1 MNVGQHTGPG
11 PPLSRNGCS
20 DRSVTGP
27 SCRALR
33 TAVSALYCLDDFHRE
48 HIGSGFFSEV
58 FKVTHRTTG
67 DVMVLKMNQRRAN
80 RPNMLREVQLLNKL
94 SHPNILRFMGVC
106 VQEGQLHALT
116 EYIEE
121 GSLEQLIANKAQ
133 YLPALW
139 KIRIALGIARGM
151 QYVHDVGIFHRD
163 LTSKNVLVKRLPD
176 GMFDAVVGD
185 FGLAANIPRKCGKP
199 RLDTVGSPYWMSPE
213 CLKGQWYDQTSDVFS
228 FGIILCE
235 LIARIEADPDIMP
248 RTDTFGLDY
257 IAFADVCPNDTPP
270 AFLRL
275 AFYCCTYD
283 PKSRPTFT
291 ECVKKCTLL
300 SDVCEDSY
308 NHLQQQQQAH
318 YRMNLANGS
327 AISNGV
333 GVNGLNGSTSS
344 SSEPVPAVCENASST
359 GSSGSNTSTPSGS
372 GEYSQNPL
380 HHRRSLSENVIVF
393 PPHTTPSD
401 KARYHM
407 YQRGNSVVRPAEP
420 AIPESPTY
428 SNQTLRK
435 VAETMLLKD
444 SQYKP
449 RAKTEQGSGTKA
461 NPFSALS
468 QLKGVKKI
476 LGPKPAVT
484 TYSSGDLFSSCF
496 EISAPYFRAWNSVQ
510 NQIVR
515 NARDGRSCT
524 GLASASGS
532 NSGGS
537 NAEGQPKS
545 LPNSPTSPRKEYG
558 EEDEDPSG
566 ALANE
571 YRKVSLGNVRKYR
584 ASFTELSSHPLY
596 KSGQIE
602 TEVTSGGTVSNA
614 LKVSSAAKA
623 TTTTTTSSTSAAASA
638 NTVNLATAKKMSNG
652 SVKPIMPSIVSEDPA
667 DEELELNEEESKQ
680 GAKHVKLPSCTAS
693 NLVHLCG
700 SNNGDSGTEE
710 GQDGASCDGESTQ
723 LDDEEEEEV
732 VVIRQK
738 SEGEQRT
745 VEDRLLNAASDASII
760 GEPSAIGVGG
770 KETCPEGEG
779 VFEAPRILTRRGSTE
794 SGFFSCLNED
804 FGTYKSSPCCC
815 LEQIAHFESTDRLSM
830 CRCIY
835 AGATTLASGGPGTA
849 SSGTPADGL
858 TGLMSNQTLN
868 DSSSILFF
876 DDSSTTVSS
885 LRSMDDLELSDS
897 IRKRFNHHHH
907 LHHLHPAHHQLHG
920 RHHHVLSN
928 VDIDA
933 RSIDMG
939 LINRLALDSE
949 ISSMIQKNQFANQL
963 LYCKNRSSSIFT
975 DSSDDISSL
984 AGSDSLLWD
993 DRHCTNMPNTR
1004 SAQIAKIV
1012 EYFERKGQTFKPF
1025 TVPDT
1030 LQLGASAS
1038 GSHCGGP
1045 GSSVHLQ
1052 HHHHHHHHYH
1062 RPPSAAYSTGTTAS
1076 PCIAMSGGTV
1086 TNSANATTQNTTLA
1100 TPNGTAVNDN
1110 GRTHASSTAAAAANN
1125 AKLSQAELKQRFEY
1139 EAFCL
1144 ELERKQQAS
1153 GAVTNGPQI
1162 RLNNICEGNVRSK
1175 LQLFDKLKQQS
1186 AAATTAAATA
1196 NGIPQATS
1204 SSIICNGSVS
1214 NNGSSNC
1221 TVSGTN
1227 PTSSSNSISMNGLT
1241 IIDK

>member
-1 MNVGQHTGPG
+1 MNVGQHSGPG
-11 PPLSRNGCS
+11 PPLNRTGCS

-58 FKVTHRTTG
+58 YKVTHRTTG

-116 EYIEE
+116 EYIED
-121 GSLEQLIANKAQ
+121 GSLEQLIANKAE

-185 FGLAANIPRKCGKP
+185 FGLAASIPRKCGKP

-228 FGIILCE
+228 YGIILCE

-248 RTDTFGLDY
+248 RTDSFGLDY
-257 IAFADVCPNDTPP
+257 LVFADVCPNDTPP

-308 NHLQQQQQAH
+308 NHHHHLQQQQQQQQH
-318 YRMNLANGS
+318 YRLGAPNGS
-327 AISNGV
+327 AS
-333 GVNGLNGSTSS
+333 
-344 SSEPVPAVCENASST
+344 SST
-359 GSSGSNTSTPSGS
+359 GGGSNSSTEGITTTPSTAEACSPSVSPTTTPSSS

-407 YQRGNSVVRPAEP
+407 YQRGNSVVRPSVEP
-420 AIPESPTY
+420 VIPESPTY

-444 SQYKP
+444 PQYKP
-449 RAKTEQGSGTKA
+449 RAKTDQSGALKA
-461 NPFSALS
+461 NPFTALA

-476 LGPKPAVT
+476 LGPNPAVT

-510 NQIVR
+510 NQNLR
-515 NARDGRSCT
+515 NARDGRSCA
-524 GLASASGS
+524 GGNGSQGGPGSSGS
-532 NSGGS
+532 GNG
-537 NAEGQPKS
+537 EGQPKS

-558 EEDEDPSG
+558 EEDEDSSG
-566 ALANE
+566 LAGNGYASD
-571 YRKVSLGNVRKYR
+571 YRKVSLGSVRKYR

-602 TEVTSGGTVSNA
+602 TDVP
-614 LKVSSAAKA
+614 
-623 TTTTTTSSTSAAASA
+623 TTTTTTATSGTTTSAPITAASTTSTGVTNSTVSS
-638 NTVNLATAKKMSNG
+638 NTTPTTNGTVAGRKLSNG
-652 SVKPIMPSIVSEDPA
+652 SIKAIAIPSIVSSEPV
-667 DEELELNEEESKQ
+667 DEESELNEDLESTIPTHGRRTKTIS
-680 GAKHVKLPSCTAS
+680 GSSSGS
-693 NLVHLCG
+693 NLANLC
-700 SNNGDSGTEE
+700 NGDSGTEE
-710 GQDGASCDGESTQ
+710 GQDGASCDGESMQ
-723 LDDEEEEEV
+723 PCDDLGLLKSASGTT
-732 VVIRQK
+732 VI
-738 SEGEQRT
+738 SE
-745 VEDRLLNAASDASII
+745 AASGILTR
-760 GEPSAIGVGG
+760 EL
-770 KETCPEGEG
+770 CPESGMDG
-779 VFEAPRILTRRGSTE
+779 VLETPRILTRRGSTE

-815 LEQIAHFESTDRLSM
+815 LDRITHFESTDRLSM
-830 CRCIY
+830 CRCMF
-835 AGATTLASGGPGTA
+835 AGGTLSGGSNGGETVTVCNT
-849 SSGTPADGL
+849 G
-858 TGLMSNQTLN
+858 GLMSNGTLN
-868 DSSSILFF
+868 DSSSILLF
-876 DDSSTTVSS
+876 DDSSTNVSS

-907 LHHLHPAHHQLHG
+907 HLHHHHHHLQLHNAG
-920 RHHHVLSN
+920 HHHHGGLQHGHASSGRQNMLNGN

-949 ISSMIQKNQFANQL
+949 ISSMIQKNQFTNQL

-993 DRHCTNMPNTR
+993 DRSYTTIPNTR

-1025 TVPDT
+1025 TVPDA
-1030 LQLGASAS
+1030 LQLGSAS
-1038 GSHCGGP
+1038 GTTTCSATA
-1045 GSSVHLQ
+1045 HLQ
-1052 HHHHHHHHYH
+1052 HLRRHS
-1062 RPPSAAYSTGTTAS
+1062 PSTMATSS
-1076 PCIAMSGGTV
+1076 MSSGGTITTATV
-1086 TNSANATTQNTTLA
+1086 TTTTMPTVVA
-1100 TPNGTAVNDN
+1100 TPNGTN
-1110 GRTHASSTAAAAANN
+1110 GMSARRASAGGGSVPSGISCNG
-1125 AKLSQAELKQRFEY
+1125 KQLSQAELKQRFEY
-1139 EAFCL
+1139 ETFCY
-1144 ELERKQQAS
+1144 ELEQRKQQQQQQQQQQQPSANAGVTLA
-1153 GAVTNGPQI
+1153 GANAGTVVPAH

-1175 LQLFDKLKQQS
+1175 LQLFDKMKQQNG
-1186 AAATTAAATA
+1186 ALAATTNGCASSATTTSTNV
-1196 NGIPQATS
+1196 NGF
-1204 SSIICNGSVS
+1204 
-1214 NNGSSNC
+1214 
-1221 TVSGTN
+1221 
-1227 PTSSSNSISMNGLT
+1227 T

>member
-1 MNVGQHTGPG
+1 
-11 PPLSRNGCS
+11 
-20 DRSVTGP
+20 
-27 SCRALR
+27 
-33 TAVSALYCLDDFHRE
+33 
-48 HIGSGFFSEV
+48 
-58 FKVTHRTTG
+58 
-67 DVMVLKMNQRRAN
+67 
-80 RPNMLREVQLLNKL
+80 
-94 SHPNILRFMGVC
+94 FMGVC

-116 EYIEE
+116 EYIED
-121 GSLEQLIANKAQ
+121 GSLEQLIANKAE

-228 FGIILCE
+228 YGIILCE

-248 RTDTFGLDY
+248 RTDSFGMDY
-257 IAFADVCPNDTPP
+257 LAFADGCPNDTPP

-308 NHLQQQQQAH
+308 NHHHHQQQQQQQQQQQV
-318 YRMNLANGS
+318 YRLGPPNGAS
-327 AISNGV
+327 A
-333 GVNGLNGSTSS
+333 STGTVVSIL
-344 SSEPVPAVCENASST
+344 PT
-359 GSSGSNTSTPSGS
+359 GSSDTPPSGTMENISPSSSRTSTPSSS

-393 PPHTTPSD
+393 PPHTTPSE

-407 YQRGNSVVRPAEP
+407 YQRGNSVVRPSIEP

-444 SQYKP
+444 PQYKP
-449 RAKTEQGSGTKA
+449 RAKTDQPGGCKP

-468 QLKGVKKI
+468 QLRGVKKI
-476 LGPKPAVT
+476 LGPNPAVT

-496 EISAPYFRAWNSVQ
+496 EISAPYFRAWNNVQ
-510 NQIVR
+510 NQTVK
-515 NARDGRSCT
+515 NARDGRSCAGGT
-524 GLASASGS
+524 G
-532 NSGGS
+532 SGGS
-537 NAEGQPKS
+537 SGSGVNGEGQPKS

-558 EEDEDPSG
+558 EEEEDEEHTGSG
-566 ALANE
+566 LSNE

-602 TEVTSGGTVSNA
+602 TEEMGTPAASGVP
-614 LKVSSAAKA
+614 V
-623 TTTTTTSSTSAAASA
+623 STSAPVTITAAA
-638 NTVNLATAKKMSNG
+638 AVPNPCPTAVTTVAPSVPGKKVLNGTLKPTTIPGTIASN
-652 SVKPIMPSIVSEDPA
+652 DPV
-667 DEELELNEEESKQ
+667 DEELEMNDSDR
-680 GAKHVKLPSCTAS
+680 LPAIGKRTKTLSGSSSGS
-693 NLVHLCG
+693 NLANLC
-700 SNNGDSGTEE
+700 NGDSGTEE
-710 GQDGASCDGESTQ
+710 GQDGASCDGESMRP
-723 LDDEEEEEV
+723 EEV
-732 VVIRQK
+732 LKSAGAIGEGASGTVIGTGK
-738 SEGEQRT
+738 
-745 VEDRLLNAASDASII
+745 DAS
-760 GEPSAIGVGG
+760 
-770 KETCPEGEG
+770 CPEGEG
-779 VFEAPRILTRRGSTE
+779 VLETPRILTRRGSTE

-815 LEQIAHFESTDRLSM
+815 LERIAHFESTERLPM
-830 CRCIY
+830 CRCVFG
-835 AGATTLASGGPGTA
+835 GATLTGG
-849 SSGTPADGL
+849 SSGAEAVTVCTSG
-858 TGLMSNQTLN
+858 GLMSNGTLN
-868 DSSSILFF
+868 DSSSILLF
-876 DDSSTTVSS
+876 DDNSTNVSS

-907 LHHLHPAHHQLHG
+907 HLHHHHLHHHGAHHA
-920 RHHHVLSN
+920 HHHGLSGRPNVLSN

-949 ISSMIQKNQFANQL
+949 ISSMIQKNQFTNQL

-993 DRHCTNMPNTR
+993 DRSYTTIPNTR

-1030 LQLGASAS
+1030 LQLGAT
-1038 GSHCGGP
+1038 GGP
-1045 GSSVHLQ
+1045 PACGNLS
-1052 HHHHHHHHYH
+1052 HHHHHHHHHH
-1062 RPPSAAYSTGTTAS
+1062 RHHSPSMGAPSCLAQAGFSAPTTTTTTA
-1076 PCIAMSGGTV
+1076 A
-1086 TNSANATTQNTTLA
+1086 ATTAL
-1100 TPNGTAVNDN
+1100 TPNGTA
-1110 GRTHASSTAAAAANN
+1110 GR
-1125 AKLSQAELKQRFEY
+1125 KLS
-1139 EAFCL
+1139 
-1144 ELERKQQAS
+1144 
-1153 GAVTNGPQI
+1153 N
-1162 RLNNICEGNVRSK
+1162 
-1175 LQLFDKLKQQS
+1175 
-1186 AAATTAAATA
+1186 
-1196 NGIPQATS
+1196 
-1204 SSIICNGSVS
+1204 
-1214 NNGSSNC
+1214 
-1221 TVSGTN
+1221 
-1227 PTSSSNSISMNGLT
+1227 
-1241 IIDK
+1241 

>member
-58 FKVTHRTTG
+58 YKVTHRTTG

-116 EYIEE
+116 EYIED

-344 SSEPVPAVCENASST
+344 SSEPVPAVSENVSAGSST
-359 GSSGSNTSTPSGS
+359 TTTPSSS

-449 RAKTEQGSGTKA
+449 RAKTEPGSGTKA

-515 NARDGRSCT
+515 NAREGRSCA
-524 GLASASGS
+524 GGMA

-537 NAEGQPKS
+537 SSGSGHGEGQPKS

-558 EEDEDPSG
+558 EEDEDQSAGG

-602 TEVTSGGTVSNA
+602 NEVASAGGTTNA
-614 LKVSSAAKA
+614 AKTSSTATGTSSAA
-623 TTTTTTSSTSAAASA
+623 SPNS
-638 NTVNLATAKKMSNG
+638 VNLSTVKKMSNG
-652 SVKPIMPSIVSEDPA
+652 SVKPIMPSIVSEDPV
-667 DEELELNEEESKQ
+667 DEELELNEEESKA
-680 GAKHVKLPSCTAS
+680 GVKSSKVLNGGDSQ
-693 NLVHLCG
+693 LGHLCG

-723 LDDEEEEEV
+723 LDDEEEEEEDVEEGEV
-732 VVIRQK
+732 VVVRQK
-738 SEGEQRT
+738 TDGEPRNL
-745 VEDRLLNAASDASII
+745 EERLLKSASGTTVIS
-760 GEPSAIGVGG
+760 EPSTAGTSG
-770 KETCPEGEG
+770 KDACPEGDVVLET
-779 VFEAPRILTRRGSTE
+779 PRILTRRGSTE

-815 LEQIAHFESTDRLSM
+815 LDQITHFESTDRLSM

-835 AGATTLASGGPGTA
+835 AGAATLTGAGGPGTA

-897 IRKRFNHHHH
+897 IRKRFNH
-907 LHHLHPAHHQLHG
+907 LHHLHPVHHQLHN
-920 RHHHVLSN
+920 RHHHLLSN

-949 ISSMIQKNQFANQL
+949 ISSMIQKNQFTNQL

-993 DRHCTNMPNTR
+993 DRSCTTMPNTR

-1038 GSHCGGP
+1038 GGHCGGGGT

-1052 HHHHHHHHYH
+1052 HHHHHHHHHLHHH
-1062 RPPSAAYSTGTTAS
+1062 RPSAAYAAGSNASSCAGMGATATGGAAPTAS
-1076 PCIAMSGGTV
+1076 
-1086 TNSANATTQNTTLA
+1086 TNSA
-1100 TPNGTAVNDN
+1100 TPNGAVVDS
-1110 GRTHASSTAAAAANN
+1110 GRRHSSTSGAVTSAAAN

-1153 GAVTNGPQI
+1153 VTVPNAPQI

-1175 LQLFDKLKQQS
+1175 LQLFDKQRQQS
-1186 AAATTAAATA
+1186 NAAAATVAAT
-1196 NGIPQATS
+1196 NGIALTS
-1204 SSIICNGSVS
+1204 SSSS
-1214 NNGSSNC
+1214 NN
-1221 TVSGTN
+1221 VS
-1227 PTSSSNSISMNGLT
+1227 I
-1241 IIDK
+1241 KEV

>member
-1 MNVGQHTGPG
+1 MGTA
-11 PPLSRNGCS
+11 RC
-20 DRSVTGP
+20 
-27 SCRALR
+27 ALK
-33 TAVSALYCLDDFHRE
+33 
-48 HIGSGFFSEV
+48 GS
-58 FKVTHRTTG
+58 
-67 DVMVLKMNQRRAN
+67 
-80 RPNMLREVQLLNKL
+80 
-94 SHPNILRFMGVC
+94 FMGVC

-116 EYIEE
+116 EYIED

-257 IAFADVCPNDTPP
+257 IVFADVCPNDTPP

-318 YRMNLANGS
+318 YRMNIANGS

-344 SSEPVPAVCENASST
+344 SSEPVPALSENSST
-359 GSSGSNTSTPSGS
+359 GSSTNTTPSGS

-449 RAKTEQGSGTKA
+449 RAKTEQGAGTKA

-515 NARDGRSCT
+515 NARDGRSCV
-524 GLASASGS
+524 GMASSNGSSSGS
-532 NSGGS
+532 GNG
-537 NAEGQPKS
+537 EGQPKS

-558 EEDEDPSG
+558 EEDEEHA

-602 TEVTSGGTVSNA
+602 TDVTST
-614 LKVSSAAKA
+614 SAVPSAKA
-623 TTTTTTSSTSAAASA
+623 PTVGKAAHTTTSAAVS
-638 NTVNLATAKKMSNG
+638 NVVNLAAGKKMSNG

-667 DEELELNEEESKQ
+667 DEELELNEEESKA
-680 GAKHVKLPSCTAS
+680 GGKSMKTTSSNTTG

-723 LDDEEEEEV
+723 LEDEEEEEEEEEV
-732 VVIRQK
+732 VVVRQK
-738 SEGEQRT
+738 HDGEQRNG
-745 VEDRLLNAASDASII
+745 EERLLNATCGKTITSESSTIGPSGKDA
-760 GEPSAIGVGG
+760 
-770 KETCPEGEG
+770 CPEGDG
-779 VFEAPRILTRRGSTE
+779 VLETPRILTRRGSTE

-858 TGLMSNQTLN
+858 TGLISNQTLN

-907 LHHLHPAHHQLHG
+907 LHHLHPVHHQLHT

-949 ISSMIQKNQFANQL
+949 ISSMIQKNQFTNQL

-993 DRHCTNMPNTR
+993 DRSCTNMPNTR

-1038 GSHCGGP
+1038 GSHCGGA

-1052 HHHHHHHHYH
+1052 HHHHLHHHYH
-1062 RPPSAAYSTGTTAS
+1062 RPSAAYSTGTTTPS
-1076 PCIAMSGGTV
+1076 CIAMSATV
-1086 TNSANATTQNTTLA
+1086 TNAATATASSNTPTA
-1100 TPNGTAVNDN
+1100 TPNGTVSDG
-1110 GRTHASSTAAAAANN
+1110 GRTLASTSAVVASAAAN

-1144 ELERKQQAS
+1144 ELERKQQAT
-1153 GAVTNGPQI
+1153 GAVPNASQI

-1175 LQLFDKLKQQS
+1175 LQLFDKLKQQGNS
-1186 AAATTAAATA
+1186 AAATVATA
-1196 NGIPQATS
+1196 NGAPPTS
-1204 SSIICNGSVS
+1204 SVCS
-1214 NNGSSNC
+1214 NGSSSNC
-1221 TVSGTN
+1221 AASG
-1227 PTSSSNSISMNGLT
+1227 SNMNGLT

>member
-1 MNVGQHTGPG
+1 MRMRG
-11 PPLSRNGCS
+11 L
-20 DRSVTGP
+20 
-27 SCRALR
+27 
-33 TAVSALYCLDDFHRE
+33 
-48 HIGSGFFSEV
+48 
-58 FKVTHRTTG
+58 
-67 DVMVLKMNQRRAN
+67 
-80 RPNMLREVQLLNKL
+80 
-94 SHPNILRFMGVC
+94 FMGVC

-116 EYIEE
+116 EYIED
-121 GSLEQLIANKAQ
+121 GSLEQLIANKAE

-228 FGIILCE
+228 YGIILCE

-308 NHLQQQQQAH
+308 NHLQQQQQH
-318 YRMNLANGS
+318 LYRLSVANGTS
-327 AISNGV
+327 IPLTNGSTTT
-333 GVNGLNGSTSS
+333 NGLNGVTPVTSNTINSTSS
-344 SSEPVPAVCENASST
+344 SSEPVPAACENSSPSSST
-359 GSSGSNTSTPSGS
+359 STTPSGS

-444 SQYKP
+444 PQYKP
-449 RAKTEQGSGTKA
+449 RANTEQGGVPKA

-476 LGPKPAVT
+476 LGPNPAVT

-510 NQIVR
+510 NQIVQ

-524 GLASASGS
+524 GLAGSGS
-532 NSGGS
+532 SGSGS
-537 NAEGQPKS
+537 GNGEGQPKS

-558 EEDEDPSG
+558 EEDDELTAG
-566 ALANE
+566 GVGGRLANE

-602 TEVTSGGTVSNA
+602 TEVSGAGAVLARGT
-614 LKVSSAAKA
+614 KSS
-623 TTTTTTSSTSAAASA
+623 TTTPSSGTSSTP
-638 NTVNLATAKKMSNG
+638 TVNSAPAKKLLNG
-652 SVKPIMPSIVSEDPA
+652 AGPPKPPIPSIVSTEPV
-667 DEELELNEEESKQ
+667 EEVLEMTETTLPLTGATKRTKTISSSSSSGTSLAHLN
-680 GAKHVKLPSCTAS
+680 S
-693 NLVHLCG
+693 NNNNN
-700 SNNGDSGTEE
+700 NNGDSGTEE
-710 GQDGASCDGESTQ
+710 GQDGASCDGEPIRP
-723 LDDEEEEEV
+723 DDDGLL
-732 VVIRQK
+732 K
-738 SEGEQRT
+738 SASRT
-745 VEDRLLNAASDASII
+745 TMVSDAN
-760 GEPSAIGVGG
+760 GVNG
-770 KETCPEGEG
+770 KDVCPEGGDG
-779 VFEAPRILTRRGSTE
+779 VLETPRILTRRGSTE

-815 LEQIAHFESTDRLSM
+815 LERLAHCESTDRLPM
-830 CRCIY
+830 CRCIFGS
-835 AGATTLASGGPGTA
+835 AALGGAA
-849 SSGTPADGL
+849 SSNGSGAGDGITL
-858 TGLMSNQTLN
+858 CPGGGLMSNQTLN

-897 IRKRFNHHHH
+897 IRKRFSHHNHH
-907 LHHLHPAHHQLHG
+907 LHHLHHVHQVHS
-920 RHHHVLSN
+920 RHNLLSN

-993 DRHCTNMPNTR
+993 DRSFTALPNTR

-1025 TVPDT
+1025 TVPDS
-1030 LQLGASAS
+1030 LQLGSAA
-1038 GSHCGGP
+1038 GVGHCGGTAP
-1045 GSSVHLQ
+1045 TNSVHLP
-1052 HHHHHHHHYH
+1052 HHHHHHG
-1062 RPPSAAYSTGTTAS
+1062 RLGATGVGCMGA
-1076 PCIAMSGGTV
+1076 CHNV
-1086 TNSANATTQNTTLA
+1086 ANATTSPSITTA
-1100 TPNGTAVNDN
+1100 TPNGTAGNN
-1110 GRTHASSTAAAAANN
+1110 GARRHSSTNAAAAASA
-1125 AKLSQAELKQRFEY
+1125 AKLSQTELKQRFEY
-1139 EAFCL
+1139 EAFCY
-1144 ELERKQQAS
+1144 ELERKQQS
-1153 GAVTNGPQI
+1153 GNGAH

-1175 LQLFDKLKQQS
+1175 LQLFDKLKQQGNFI
-1186 AAATTAAATA
+1186 AATTVSPSTVA
-1196 NGIPQATS
+1196 P
-1204 SSIICNGSVS
+1204 NGSGIGGGGANCAAS
-1214 NNGSSNC
+1214 ASNGS
-1221 TVSGTN
+1221 TN
-1227 PTSSSNSISMNGLT
+1227 VNGLT

>member
-1 MNVGQHTGPG
+1 MCPEGIVPEKIRFIWTPKTIGRVPF
-11 PPLSRNGCS
+11 
-20 DRSVTGP
+20 SV
-27 SCRALR
+27 CHQVA
-33 TAVSALYCLDDFHRE
+33 
-48 HIGSGFFSEV
+48 
-58 FKVTHRTTG
+58 
-67 DVMVLKMNQRRAN
+67 NQRKFLFL
-80 RPNMLREVQLLNKL
+80 P
-94 SHPNILRFMGVC
+94 IDRFMGVC

-344 SSEPVPAVCENASST
+344 SSEPVPAVSENAST
-359 GSSGSNTSTPSGS
+359 GSSGGSNTSTPSGS

-407 YQRGNSVVRPAEP
+407 YQRGNSVVQPAEP

-449 RAKTEQGSGTKA
+449 RAKTEQGSGPKA

-524 GLASASGS
+524 GLASVSGS

-537 NAEGQPKS
+537 NSEGQPKS

-558 EEDEDPSG
+558 EEDDEHSMAGGGG

-602 TEVTSGGTVSNA
+602 TEVTGAGTVPGA
-614 LKVSSAAKA
+614 LKAPNAGKAAAA
-623 TTTTTTSSTSAAASA
+623 TTSIGGAAPA
-638 NTVNLATAKKMSNG
+638 NTVNLATAKKISNG

-667 DEELELNEEESKQ
+667 DEALELNEEESKPVI
-680 GAKHVKLPSCTAS
+680 KHVKAPSQTAHS
-693 NLVHLCG
+693 LVHLCG

-723 LDDEEEEEV
+723 LDDEEEEEEEV
-732 VVIRQK
+732 VVVRQK
-738 SEGEQRT
+738 SEGGEQRM
-745 VEDRLLNAASDASII
+745 VEERLLNAATGTTIM
-760 GEPSAIGVGG
+760 GEPSTIGVSG
-770 KETCPEGEG
+770 KEACAEGDG

-835 AGATTLASGGPGTA
+835 AGAATLASGGPGTG

-907 LHHLHPAHHQLHG
+907 HHLHHLHPAHHQLHS

-949 ISSMIQKNQFANQL
+949 ISSMIQKNQFTNQL

-993 DRHCTNMPNTR
+993 DRSCSNMPNTR

-1062 RPPSAAYSTGTTAS
+1062 RSPSAAYSTGATAS
-1076 PCIAMSGGTV
+1076 PCIAMSGGP
-1086 TNSANATTQNTTLA
+1086 NGANGATPLA
-1100 TPNGTAVNDN
+1100 TPNGTAVINGEA
-1110 GRTHASSTAAAAANN
+1110 GRTHASSAAAAATAANN

-1153 GAVTNGPQI
+1153 GAVPNAPQI

-1196 NGIPQATS
+1196 NGIPQAS
-1204 SSIICNGSVS
+1204 SSTICNGSGS
-1214 NNGSSNC
+1214 SSNGSSNC
-1221 TVSGTN
+1221 TAAATHA
-1227 PTSSSNSISMNGLT
+1227 TSSSTSNMNGLT

>member
-1 MNVGQHTGPG
+1 MDPFRDWQVSQPPSERDGRKKTILVSSIPGTGR
-11 PPLSRNGCS
+11 LK
-20 DRSVTGP
+20 
-27 SCRALR
+27 
-33 TAVSALYCLDDFHRE
+33 AVIFIKE
-48 HIGSGFFSEV
+48 
-58 FKVTHRTTG
+58 VTHRTTG

-116 EYIEE
+116 EYIEA

-344 SSEPVPAVCENASST
+344 SSEPVPAVSENAST

-524 GLASASGS
+524 GLASSSGS

-537 NAEGQPKS
+537 NVEGQPKS

-558 EEDEDPSG
+558 EEDEEHTPGG

-602 TEVTSGGTVSNA
+602 TEVTSAGTVPNA
-614 LKVSSAAKA
+614 LKAAPNAAKA
-623 TTTTTTSSTSAAASA
+623 ATATNNTTSISAAASA
-638 NTVNLATAKKMSNG
+638 NTVNSATAKKMSNG

-680 GAKHVKLPSCTAS
+680 GVKHVKPPSCTAN

-723 LDDEEEEEV
+723 LDDEEEEEA

-738 SEGEQRT
+738 GEGEQRT
-745 VEDRLLNAASDASII
+745 VEDRLLGAASGASIL
-760 GEPSAIGVGG
+760 GEPSAIGVSG
-770 KETCPEGEG
+770 KEACPEGDG

-835 AGATTLASGGPGTA
+835 AGATTLASGGTPGTA

-907 LHHLHPAHHQLHG
+907 LHHLHPAHHQLHS

-949 ISSMIQKNQFANQL
+949 ISSMIQKNQFTNQL

-993 DRHCTNMPNTR
+993 DRSCTNMPNTR

-1076 PCIAMSGGTV
+1076 PCIAMSGTV
-1086 TNSANATTQNTTLA
+1086 SNSANAATQNTPLA
-1100 TPNGTAVNDN
+1100 TPNGTVNEA
-1110 GRTHASSTAAAAANN
+1110 GRTHASSSATAANN
-1125 AKLSQAELKQRFEY
+1125 VKLSQAELKQRFEY

-1153 GAVTNGPQI
+1153 GAVANGPQI

-1196 NGIPQATS
+1196 NGIPQASS
-1204 SSIICNGSVS
+1204 SSIICNGS
-1214 NNGSSNC
+1214 SNC
-1221 TVSGTN
+1221 TAAAGTIAV
-1227 PTSSSNSISMNGLT
+1227 SSSNNSSSNMNGLT

>member
-1 MNVGQHTGPG
+1 MD
-11 PPLSRNGCS
+11 SS
-20 DRSVTGP
+20 
-27 SCRALR
+27 
-33 TAVSALYCLDDFHRE
+33 
-48 HIGSGFFSEV
+48 I
-58 FKVTHRTTG
+58 
-67 DVMVLKMNQRRAN
+67 
-80 RPNMLREVQLLNKL
+80 
-94 SHPNILRFMGVC
+94 RFMGVC

-116 EYIEE
+116 EYIED

-318 YRMNLANGS
+318 YRMNIANGS

-344 SSEPVPAVCENASST
+344 SSEPVPAVSENSST
-359 GSSGSNTSTPSGS
+359 GSSTNTTPSGS

-449 RAKTEQGSGTKA
+449 RAKTEQGTGTKA

-515 NARDGRSCT
+515 NARDGRSCV
-524 GLASASGS
+524 GMASSNGSSAGSG
-532 NSGGS
+532 NG
-537 NAEGQPKS
+537 EGQPKS

-558 EEDEDPSG
+558 EEDEEHTAGG
-566 ALANE
+566 ALASE

-602 TEVTSGGTVSNA
+602 TEVTST
-614 LKVSSAAKA
+614 SAVPSAKA
-623 TTTTTTSSTSAAASA
+623 ANTTTSAAVSA
-638 NTVNLATAKKMSNG
+638 NAVNLTTVKKMSNG

-667 DEELELNEEESKQ
+667 DEELELNEEESKA
-680 GAKHVKLPSCTAS
+680 GGKSLKTPSSSTAG

-723 LDDEEEEEV
+723 LEDEEEEEEV
-732 VVIRQK
+732 VVVRQK
-738 SEGEQRT
+738 HDSEQRNG
-745 VEDRLLNAASDASII
+745 EDRLINAASGTTVTSESGVLGPSGKDA
-760 GEPSAIGVGG
+760 
-770 KETCPEGEG
+770 CPEGDG
-779 VFEAPRILTRRGSTE
+779 VLETPRILTRRGSTE

-835 AGATTLASGGPGTA
+835 AGATPLASGGPGTA

-907 LHHLHPAHHQLHG
+907 LHHLHHPVHHQLHS

-949 ISSMIQKNQFANQL
+949 ISSMIQKNQFTNQL

-993 DRHCTNMPNTR
+993 DRSCTNMPNTR

-1038 GSHCGGP
+1038 GSHCGGA

-1062 RPPSAAYSTGTTAS
+1062 RPSAAYSTGTTAPS
-1076 PCIAMSGGTV
+1076 CIAMSATV
-1086 TNSANATTQNTTLA
+1086 ANAAAATASPNTPTA
-1100 TPNGTAVNDN
+1100 TPNGTVNDSA
-1110 GRTHASSTAAAAANN
+1110 RTYASTSTVVAAVAAN

-1144 ELERKQQAS
+1144 ELERKQQAT
-1153 GAVTNGPQI
+1153 GAVPNAPQI

-1175 LQLFDKLKQQS
+1175 LQLFDKLKQQGNS
-1186 AAATTAAATA
+1186 AAATMATA
-1196 NGIPQATS
+1196 NGAPLTS
-1204 SSIICNGSVS
+1204 SVCSNGS
-1214 NNGSSNC
+1214 NNNC
-1221 TVSGTN
+1221 TASGN
-1227 PTSSSNSISMNGLT
+1227 NMNGLT

>member
-1 MNVGQHTGPG
+1 
-11 PPLSRNGCS
+11 
-20 DRSVTGP
+20 
-27 SCRALR
+27 
-33 TAVSALYCLDDFHRE
+33 
-48 HIGSGFFSEV
+48 
-58 FKVTHRTTG
+58 
-67 DVMVLKMNQRRAN
+67 
-80 RPNMLREVQLLNKL
+80 
-94 SHPNILRFMGVC
+94 MGVC

-116 EYIEE
+116 EYIED

-163 LTSKNVLVKRLPD
+163 LTSKNVLVKRLAD

-344 SSEPVPAVCENASST
+344 SSEPVPAVCENVST
-359 GSSGSNTSTPSGS
+359 TTTPSGS
-372 GEYSQNPL
+372 GEYAQNPL

-449 RAKTEQGSGTKA
+449 RAKTDQGSGAKA

-515 NARDGRSCT
+515 NAREGRSCT
-524 GLASASGS
+524 GASTSGS
-532 NSGGS
+532 GSGGG
-537 NAEGQPKS
+537 NGEGQPKS
-545 LPNSPTSPRKEYG
+545 LPNSPTAPRKEYG
-558 EEDEDPSG
+558 EEDDDPSTGG

-571 YRKVSLGNVRKYR
+571 CRKVSLGNVRKYR

-602 TEVTSGGTVSNA
+602 NEATSTAGGA
-614 LKVSSAAKA
+614 IGAAK
-623 TTTTTTSSTSAAASA
+623 TSSTATGGGSGSASSSS
-638 NTVNLATAKKMSNG
+638 VNLTAVKKMSNG
-652 SVKPIMPSIVSEDPA
+652 SVKPIMPSIVSENPV
-667 DEELELNEEESKQ
+667 DEELELNEEEPKAGSK
-680 GAKHVKLPSCTAS
+680 GPSKGPNS
-693 NLVHLCG
+693 GDGNLVHLCG

-723 LDDEEEEEV
+723 LDDDDEEEAV
-732 VVIRQK
+732 VVVRQK
-738 SEGEQRT
+738 TDLEARTSEE
-745 VEDRLLNAASDASII
+745 RLLKSASGTTII
-760 GEPSAIGVGG
+760 SEPSTVGASG
-770 KETCPEGEG
+770 KDVCPEGDAVLET
-779 VFEAPRILTRRGSTE
+779 PRILTRRGSTE

-815 LEQIAHFESTDRLSM
+815 LEQITHYESTDRLSM

-835 AGATTLASGGPGTA
+835 AGATTTLASGGPGTG

-897 IRKRFNHHHH
+897 IRKRFNHHH
-907 LHHLHPAHHQLHG
+907 LHHLHPVHHQLHN
-920 RHHHVLSN
+920 RHHHLLSN

-949 ISSMIQKNQFANQL
+949 ISSMIQKNQFTNQL

-993 DRHCTNMPNTR
+993 DRSCTTMPNTR

-1038 GSHCGGP
+1038 GSHCASGTGN
-1045 GSSVHLQ
+1045 SMHLQ
-1052 HHHHHHHHYH
+1052 HHQHPYHHHHHHHLH
-1062 RPPSAAYSTGTTAS
+1062 RPSATACATGTNASSCIGMGTTAT
-1076 PCIAMSGGTV
+1076 GGTAIPTAS
-1086 TNSANATTQNTTLA
+1086 TNNTPTA
-1100 TPNGTAVNDN
+1100 TPNGAAADSGRRLSSTCATVSTVAAVN
-1110 GRTHASSTAAAAANN
+1110 TNN
-1125 AKLSQAELKQRFEY
+1125 KLSQADLKQRFEY

-1153 GAVTNGPQI
+1153 VAMPNAPQI

-1186 AAATTAAATA
+1186 SSAAAAAAAVAAAASTT
-1196 NGIPQATS
+1196 NGAPLTS
-1204 SSIICNGSVS
+1204 SIGNSSAS
-1214 NNGSSNC
+1214 SNGSSTSCNAPA
-1221 TVSGTN
+1221 TN
-1227 PTSSSNSISMNGLT
+1227 AGSNMNGLT

>member
-1 MNVGQHTGPG
+1 
-11 PPLSRNGCS
+11 
-20 DRSVTGP
+20 
-27 SCRALR
+27 
-33 TAVSALYCLDDFHRE
+33 
-48 HIGSGFFSEV
+48 
-58 FKVTHRTTG
+58 
-67 DVMVLKMNQRRAN
+67 
-80 RPNMLREVQLLNKL
+80 
-94 SHPNILRFMGVC
+94 MGVC

-116 EYIEE
+116 EYIED
-121 GSLEQLIANKAQ
+121 GSLEQLIANKAE

-185 FGLAANIPRKCGKP
+185 FGLAASIPRKCGKP

-228 FGIILCE
+228 YGIILCE

-248 RTDTFGLDY
+248 RTDSFGLDY
-257 IAFADVCPNDTPP
+257 LVFADVCPNDTPP

-308 NHLQQQQQAH
+308 NHHHHLQQQQQQQQH
-318 YRMNLANGS
+318 YRLGAPNGS
-327 AISNGV
+327 A
-333 GVNGLNGSTSS
+333 SS
-344 SSEPVPAVCENASST
+344 STAGGSNSST
-359 GSSGSNTSTPSGS
+359 EGITTTPSTAEACSPSVSPTTTPSSS

-407 YQRGNSVVRPAEP
+407 YQRGNSVVRPSVEP
-420 AIPESPTY
+420 VIPESPTY

-444 SQYKP
+444 PQYKP
-449 RAKTEQGSGTKA
+449 RAKTDQSGALKA
-461 NPFSALS
+461 NPFTALA

-476 LGPKPAVT
+476 LGPNPAVT

-510 NQIVR
+510 NQNLR
-515 NARDGRSCT
+515 NARDGRSCA
-524 GLASASGS
+524 GGNGSQGGPGSSGS
-532 NSGGS
+532 GNG
-537 NAEGQPKS
+537 EGQPKS

-558 EEDEDPSG
+558 EEDEDSSG
-566 ALANE
+566 LAGNGYASD
-571 YRKVSLGNVRKYR
+571 YRKVSLGSVRKYR

-602 TEVTSGGTVSNA
+602 TDVP
-614 LKVSSAAKA
+614 
-623 TTTTTTSSTSAAASA
+623 TTTTTTATSGTTTSAPITAASTTSTGVTNSTVSS
-638 NTVNLATAKKMSNG
+638 NTTPTTNGTVAGRKLSNG
-652 SVKPIMPSIVSEDPA
+652 SIKAIAIPSIVSSEPV
-667 DEELELNEEESKQ
+667 DEESELNEDLESTIPTHGRRTKTIS
-680 GAKHVKLPSCTAS
+680 GSSSGS
-693 NLVHLCG
+693 NLANLC
-700 SNNGDSGTEE
+700 NGDSGTEE
-710 GQDGASCDGESTQ
+710 GQDGASCDGESMQ
-723 LDDEEEEEV
+723 PCDDLGLLKSASGTT
-732 VVIRQK
+732 VI
-738 SEGEQRT
+738 SE
-745 VEDRLLNAASDASII
+745 AASGILTR
-760 GEPSAIGVGG
+760 EL
-770 KETCPEGEG
+770 CPESGMDG
-779 VFEAPRILTRRGSTE
+779 VLETPRILTRRGSTE

-815 LEQIAHFESTDRLSM
+815 LDRITHFESTDRLSM
-830 CRCIY
+830 CRCMF
-835 AGATTLASGGPGTA
+835 AGGTLSGGSNGGETVTVCNT
-849 SSGTPADGL
+849 G
-858 TGLMSNQTLN
+858 GLMSNGTLN
-868 DSSSILFF
+868 DSSSILLF
-876 DDSSTTVSS
+876 DDSSTNVSS

-907 LHHLHPAHHQLHG
+907 HLHHHHHHLQLHNAG
-920 RHHHVLSN
+920 HHHHGGLQHGHASSGRQNMLNGN

-949 ISSMIQKNQFANQL
+949 ISSMIQKNQFTNQL

-993 DRHCTNMPNTR
+993 DRSYTTIPNTR

-1025 TVPDT
+1025 TVPDA
-1030 LQLGASAS
+1030 LQLGSAS
-1038 GSHCGGP
+1038 GTTTCSATA
-1045 GSSVHLQ
+1045 HLQ
-1052 HHHHHHHHYH
+1052 HLRRH
-1062 RPPSAAYSTGTTAS
+1062 S
-1076 PCIAMSGGTV
+1076 PATMATSSMSSGGTITTATV
-1086 TNSANATTQNTTLA
+1086 TTTTTTTPTA
-1100 TPNGTAVNDN
+1100 TPKPNKTKST
-1110 GRTHASSTAAAAANN
+1110 RTPTAAAGAGPSPSSSNGN
-1125 AKLSQAELKQRFEY
+1125 H
-1139 EAFCL
+1139 
-1144 ELERKQQAS
+1144 KQQAQPKQNHHYENETYDHEQQKQKQQQQQQQQQQQPNAKATVT
-1153 GAVTNGPQI
+1153 GANANTGTPAQPQNNNNKGKGNAKPKLQHNKKKKKQKRAPTTKTNASTATTTTTNTNG
-1162 RLNNICEGNVRSK
+1162 N
-1175 LQLFDKLKQQS
+1175 
-1186 AAATTAAATA
+1186 
-1196 NGIPQATS
+1196 
-1204 SSIICNGSVS
+1204 
-1214 NNGSSNC
+1214 
-1221 TVSGTN
+1221 
-1227 PTSSSNSISMNGLT
+1227 T
-1241 IIDK
+1241 ITKNEK

>member
-116 EYIEE
+116 EYIED
-121 GSLEQLIANKAQ
+121 GSLEQLIANKTQ

-318 YRMNLANGS
+318 YRMNIANGS

-344 SSEPVPAVCENASST
+344 SSEPVPAVSENSSAGSSSST
-359 GSSGSNTSTPSGS
+359 TPSGS

-420 AIPESPTY
+420 AIPETPTY

-449 RAKTEQGSGTKA
+449 RAKTDQGTGTKA

-515 NARDGRSCT
+515 NARDGRSCV
-524 GLASASGS
+524 GLASSSGS
-532 NSGGS
+532 SSGGG
-537 NAEGQPKS
+537 NGEGQPKS

-558 EEDEDPSG
+558 EEDDEHTAVG

-602 TEVTSGGTVSNA
+602 TEVTSSSAVPSAKVANAGTGIGTV
-614 LKVSSAAKA
+614 
-623 TTTTTTSSTSAAASA
+623 ASA
-638 NTVNLATAKKMSNG
+638 GTVNLNTGKKMSNG

-667 DEELELNEEESKQ
+667 DEELELNEEESKVAS
-680 GAKHVKLPSCTAS
+680 GKSLKAASSSSNGS

-723 LDDEEEEEV
+723 LEDEEEEEEEEEEV
-732 VVIRQK
+732 VVVRQK
-738 SEGEQRT
+738 HDGEQRNG
-745 VEDRLLNAASDASII
+745 EDRLLLNATAGTTINSEPNTIGPNGKDA
-760 GEPSAIGVGG
+760 
-770 KETCPEGEG
+770 CPEGDG
-779 VFEAPRILTRRGSTE
+779 VLETPRILTRRGSTE

-907 LHHLHPAHHQLHG
+907 LHHLHPVHHQLHS

-949 ISSMIQKNQFANQL
+949 ISSMIQKNQFTNQL

-993 DRHCTNMPNTR
+993 DRSCTNMPNAR

-1012 EYFERKGQTFKPF
+1012 EYFERKVQTFKPF

-1038 GSHCGGP
+1038 GSHCGGA

-1062 RPPSAAYSTGTTAS
+1062 RPSAAYSTGTTTTTPS
-1076 PCIAMSGGTV
+1076 CIAMSATV
-1086 TNSANATTQNTTLA
+1086 TNGATATASANTPTA
-1100 TPNGTAVNDN
+1100 TPNGTVSDS
-1110 GRTHASSTAAAAANN
+1110 GRTHAATSTMVTAAAAN

-1153 GAVTNGPQI
+1153 GAVANAPQI

-1186 AAATTAAATA
+1186 SSVAATVAPA
-1196 NGIPQATS
+1196 NGVPLTS
-1204 SSIICNGSVS
+1204 SISNSSVS
-1214 NNGSSNC
+1214 STGSSNNC
-1221 TVSGTN
+1221 TASG
-1227 PTSSSNSISMNGLT
+1227 SNMNGLT